1 MNFQYSPLRYP
12 GGKAK
17 IAPLLIDCIKIN
29 GLSNCSYFEPFAGGA
44 GAALDLLLNEHVQSI
59 NINDADKSVYSFWY
73 SIINHTDA
81 FVEKIISTPV
91 TIDEWKKQKIVFESN
106 NGKLLDKG
114 FAAFFMNRCN
124 VSGILSGGAI
134 GGLEQKGNWKI
145 DARMNKERL
154 IKKIEKIA
162 LYAQRINIKNLD
174 WQKFLD
180 KTFSNVN
187 NDKYFIYLDPPYY
200 KKGQDL
206 YMNFFMHQDHVRLEE
221 YLRNKPNWILTYD
234 YSPEILEIY
243 KAYDKQEYFLNY
255 SARTVRKG
263 KELIIYSKNIKGRL
277 T

>member
-17 IAPLLIDCIKIN
+17 IAPLLIDCLKIN
-29 GLSNCSYFEPFAGGA
+29 ELSNCSYFEPFAGGA

-59 NINDADKSVYSFWY
+59 HINDADRSVYSFWY
-73 SIINHTDA
+73 SIVNHTDA

-91 TIDEWKKQKIVFESN
+91 TIDEWKKQKKVFESKN
-106 NGKLLDKG
+106 SEMLDKG

-145 DARMNKERL
+145 DARMNKESL

-180 KTFSNVN
+180 ETFSNIN